1 MTESAIWISL
11 FIFRIC
17 VHATTSDPCLDAE
30 HVVLTNLGSRNDQ
43 CLVEDMPINQRLCDH
58 HLETQWYKAEG
69 AVLRTSAPV
78 IENCGVLASAWL
90 NDSLPIESDGVDNRT
105 ICIREESNNCV
116 MEYSI
121 EIKNCGS
128 FFVYKLLPF
137 PEEFNCPAAYCFDS
151 TFPCLTS
158 TTTSRKT
165 ENANESTTTRLT
177 TTTTTTNQP
186 LQDHK
191 AISWK
196 AIVGICV
203 CVCVVIAFICVCCVI
218 AVRWRV
224 KRLAY
229 DGAKMAHGSQT
240 KSRASVKEHLC
251 LTIENHVAFI
261 SLPNPDATSRI
272 QSIKK
277 SKLDIYKECTL
288 GSSLVYQPDS
298 PFGHNIP
305 RPSTVKHDE
314 VYEEIT
320 ATQYLERQRSARMT
334 YKGID
339 FTESNQN
346 QGRRTFGGH
355 NLHHLSKPKPNPY
368 QQVISIL
375 GETMESFNDD
385 GSIPVFGFG
394 DFETKN
400 SKVFTFLSKGYC
412 SGFREVL
419 SAYESVVGRVS
430 LSGPTNF
437 APIINIAIRIVEL
450 TRLFHTLVIVSDGQ
464 KVSEQ
469 ATRDA
474 IVEASNWP
482 LSIILVGVGD
492 GPWTQMQEYEDS
504 FPTRKFDNFQFV
516 HFESRF
522 PIAKFAFSALMKIP
536 DQYKRIKE
544 LGLLKFSNT
553 ELDIDNG
560 FTRYF

>member
-1 MTESAIWISL
+1 MGNLLSFKKFLFL
-11 FIFRIC
+11 FI
-17 VHATTSDPCLDAE
+17 
-30 HVVLTNLGSRNDQ
+30 
-43 CLVEDMPINQRLCDH
+43 
-58 HLETQWYKAEG
+58 
-69 AVLRTSAPV
+69 
-78 IENCGVLASAWL
+78 
-90 NDSLPIESDGVDNRT
+90 
-105 ICIREESNNCV
+105 
-116 MEYSI
+116 
-121 EIKNCGS
+121 
-128 FFVYKLLPF
+128 
-137 PEEFNCPAAYCFDS
+137 
-151 TFPCLTS
+151 
-158 TTTSRKT
+158 
-165 ENANESTTTRLT
+165 
-177 TTTTTTNQP
+177 
-186 LQDHK
+186 
-191 AISWK
+191 
-196 AIVGICV
+196 
-203 CVCVVIAFICVCCVI
+203 
-218 AVRWRV
+218 
-224 KRLAY
+224 
-229 DGAKMAHGSQT
+229 
-240 KSRASVKEHLC
+240 
-251 LTIENHVAFI
+251 
-261 SLPNPDATSRI
+261 
-272 QSIKK
+272 
-277 SKLDIYKECTL
+277 LDIYKECTL

-334 YKGID
+334 YKATHPEIFVKLTSLEDVTSRIRQMGLESCSLILGID